1 MFPVVLASSFAFNRF
16 CREPRSVSHRISC
29 VLTDSPVLSQILAVF
44 LRNVPE
50 PLSFSRFRAE
60 PHSPV
65 FLQKNLSEPRP
76 ESTEP
81 RPESTEPRP
90 ESTEPRPDLQR
101 PRLEIPQSLPRP
113 DPSEPRPDPSEPRP
127 DPSEPRPDPSEI
139 ERGRKSSFAS
149 PGSHRASIGS
159 HRAST
164 GSLRCSLIFQ
174 PRLHCFPQ
182 GSCVLTDPPVFSQ
195 ILLCSRSVP
204 PKPLGF
210 DLK

>member
-81 RPESTEPRP
+81 RP
-90 ESTEPRPDLQR
+90 DLQR
-101 PRLEIPQSLPRP
+101 PRLEIPQSL
-113 DPSEPRPDPSEPRP
+113 PRP

-195 ILLCSRSVP
+195 CSSEASWVRPQVEKVFHRASLDFRCLFRASWVS
-204 PKPLGF
+204 KLAGLF
-210 DLK
+210 